1 MAAGD
6 ILMRTIQQETNKL
19 YEFETRMQSDNA
31 EKEKTLES
39 LKKHTEV
46 VGNQFSQSRQ
56 SESSKDEATGGKEDF
71 SYLCA
76 RVLKILIIILKK
88 SALHGQSS
96 LNKSIGQVLFF

>member
-56 SESSKDEATGGKEDF
+56 LESSKDEAIEGKDLLLWLLLKFCDF
-71 SYLCA
+71 ESENGE
-76 RVLKILIIILKK
+76 KI
-88 SALHGQSS
+88 SAC
-96 LNKSIGQVLFF
+96 K